1 MIHDRY
7 KKARG
12 GWSRILDI
20 RCENCD
26 SHICYYQKD
35 GPGHLKRLYIDRM
48 QGIDI
53 ADDTLVCPQC
63 QETLGAK
70 MIYKKEDRLAYRLFV
85 GSVTKKI
92 VKTQILK
99 AK

>member
-1 MIHDRY
+1 M
-7 KKARG
+7 
-12 GWSRILDI
+12 
-20 RCENCD
+20 
-26 SHICYYQKD
+26 
-35 GPGHLKRLYIDRM
+35 YIDRM

-70 MIYKKEDRLAYRLFV
+70 MIYKKEDRPAYRLFV